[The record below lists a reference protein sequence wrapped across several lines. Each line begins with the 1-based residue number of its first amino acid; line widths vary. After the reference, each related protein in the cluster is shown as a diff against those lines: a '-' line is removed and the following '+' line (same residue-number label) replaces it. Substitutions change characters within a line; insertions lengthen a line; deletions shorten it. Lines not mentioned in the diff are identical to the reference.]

1 MLVDN
6 SAVRFKNIVAGKTLL
21 LLFRFLDGI
30 ASLSRSST
38 WILMDLGLFSH
49 DQEGMGRNMGYN
61 NVFGSSIFLLAA

>member
-1 MLVDN
+1 MLVDK
-6 SAVRFKNIVAGKTLL
+6 SAVPFKNIVTGKTL

-38 WILMDLGLFSH
+38 WILMKLGLFSH

-61 NVFGSSIFLLAA
+61 NVFG